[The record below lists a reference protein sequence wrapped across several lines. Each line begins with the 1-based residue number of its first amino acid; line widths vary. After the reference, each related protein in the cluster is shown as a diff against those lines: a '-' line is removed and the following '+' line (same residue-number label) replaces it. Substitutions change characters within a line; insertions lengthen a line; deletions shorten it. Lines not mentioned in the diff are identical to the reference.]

1 MAGRD
6 DILFSAMRAQGKKIA
21 VLPKEASYNAVMSQ
35 FRKFA
40 SLACISGKPKD
51 HGFYSFRRG
60 AVTGAINRGCDDH
73 IVAEPMR
80 VKGKDIV
87 GIYATSSA
95 KG

>member
-51 HGFYSFRRG
+51 HGFYSFLG
-60 AVTGAINRGCDDH
+60 EVQL
-73 IVAEPMR
+73 
-80 VKGKDIV
+80 
-87 GIYATSSA
+87 
-95 KG
+95 